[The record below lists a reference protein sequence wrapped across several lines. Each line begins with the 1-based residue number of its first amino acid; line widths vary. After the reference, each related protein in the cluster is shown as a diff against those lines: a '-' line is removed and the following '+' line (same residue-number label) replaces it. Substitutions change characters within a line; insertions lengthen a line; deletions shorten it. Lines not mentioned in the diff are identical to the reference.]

1 MISNILII
9 VVFLVLTFFIVS
21 HFKYLPNYQNFNFDA
36 HTKGNIAYLAMI
48 IMLHI

>member
-9 VVFLVLTFFIVS
+9 VEFLILTFFIVN

-36 HTKGNIAYLAMI
+36 HTKENTTYLTMI